1 MGIVLG
7 LLIAYYSGHV
17 FGWVSPMM
25 WLVVMLSLGVYIV
38 LENCSK
44 KEKEIKSE
52 KENNK
57 KTLDKFL
64 KSI

>member
-25 WLVVMLSLGVYIV
+25 WLVVMLSLGAYIV

-44 KEKEIKSE
+44 KEIKSE

-64 KSI
+64 KNI